1 MTPFAMIS
9 PVILELGPLSL
20 RWYGVLTALGALA
33 AYLLVSRRLAGTAVK
48 ESKLGDIAIIAI
60 LSAIVGAR
68 LFYVIRFWN
77 TDFAH
82 RPLSA
87 ALKVWEGGLVF
98 QGGFIVA
105 ALALIAYALWQHI
118 PVGQLGDLLAPAIP
132 LGHAIGRI
140 GCLINGCCFGF
151 LPYDGPCAVHYPF
164 TPFGVFP
171 AQAVEAAGNLLLCL
185 LLLLAERR
193 HLATGRRFLL
203 YLIGYTILRC
213 AVEPLRGDYPADQ
226 VWAGMTPG
234 QYHALW
240 QLPLIVAIFAAI
252 TLISR
257 KRQRHHQQDS
267 HVGRANSR

>member
-1 MTPFAMIS
+1 MTPLAMIS

-98 QGGFIVA
+98 QGGFIVP
-105 ALALIAYALWQHI
+105 ALALIAYALWQ
-118 PVGQLGDLLAPAIP
+118 VRLVV
-132 LGHAIGRI
+132 
-140 GCLINGCCFGF
+140 
-151 LPYDGPCAVHYPF
+151 AV
-164 TPFGVFP
+164 
-171 AQAVEAAGNLLLCL
+171 
-185 LLLLAERR
+185 
-193 HLATGRRFLL
+193 
-203 YLIGYTILRC
+203 
-213 AVEPLRGDYPADQ
+213 
-226 VWAGMTPG
+226 
-234 QYHALW
+234 
-240 QLPLIVAIFAAI
+240 FAAM
-252 TLISR
+252 TLISG

>member
-1 MTPFAMIS
+1 MPD
-9 PVILELGPLSL
+9 PVILELGSLQL
-20 RWYGVLTALGALA
+20 RWYGVFAATAM
-33 AYLLVSRRLAGTAVK
+33 LVSYFMLTLRARKSTFLKQDDVPSLLA
-48 ESKLGDIAIIAI
+48 LC
-60 LSAIVGAR
+60 IVAGLIGAR
-68 LFYVIRFWN
+68 AEYVRRFW
-77 TDFAH
+77 TEYFSHD
-82 RPLSA
+82 PA
-87 ALKVWEGGLVF
+87 AIFRVWQGGLVF

-240 QLPLIVAIFAAI
+240 LLPLIVAIFAAI
-252 TLISR
+252 TLIAR